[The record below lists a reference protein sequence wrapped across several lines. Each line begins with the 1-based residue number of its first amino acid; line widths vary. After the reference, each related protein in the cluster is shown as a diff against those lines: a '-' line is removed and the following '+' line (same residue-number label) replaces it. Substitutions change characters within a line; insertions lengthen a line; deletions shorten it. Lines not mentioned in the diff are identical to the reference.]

1 MMAKKTNWKS
11 MLNGKERKKYTVWV
25 GGTEVTDHFVTMT
38 TAKDIFADY
47 TEQGYKDVVIQQG
60 R

>member
-47 TEQGYKDVVIQQG
+47 IEQGYKDVVIQQG

>member
-11 MLNGKERKKYTVWV
+11 MLNGKERRKYTVWV

>member
-11 MLNGKERKKYTVWV
+11 MLNGKERRKYTVWV

-47 TEQGYKDVVIQQG
+47 IEQGYKDVVIQQG